1 MGEDDIIKYTSN
13 SNELRDKAEDLL
25 LLENLGRKIDT
36 HISEIDITEVRRME
50 NTARGGKDQRERV
63 FVRAAEDLLRS
74 ACAKKIQRAW
84 RNYKTKKLIRSY
96 SNDIRSKYLR
106 SINISD
112 DPKTTRSTGTG
123 LRFKK
128 KLLSYE
134 EIQAEDPRE
143 DEEEKGKGGLVR
155 KIREDNMEKW

>member
-1 MGEDDIIKYTSN
+1 
-13 SNELRDKAEDLL
+13 
-25 LLENLGRKIDT
+25 
-36 HISEIDITEVRRME
+36 ME
-50 NTARGGKDQRERV
+50 STARGGKEQRERV

-134 EIQAEDPRE
+134 EIQAEDPKE
-143 DEEEKGKGGLVR
+143 DGEERGKGGLVK

>member
-1 MGEDDIIKYTSN
+1 V
-13 SNELRDKAEDLL
+13 RD
-25 LLENLGRKIDT
+25 
-36 HISEIDITEVRRME
+36 
-50 NTARGGKDQRERV
+50 
-63 FVRAAEDLLRS
+63 AEDLLRS

-106 SINISD
+106 SIHISD
-112 DPKTTRSTGTG
+112 DPKSTRSTGTG

-134 EIQAEDPRE
+134 EIQADDHRE
-143 DEEEKGKGGLVR
+143 AEEQGRGKSGLVK
-155 KIREDNMEKW
+155 KIREDNMEKWEGLIEQIKNKKNINAAL